1 MTDWAKLQHAYGPAS
16 DVPALLEQLS
26 PDPESDIWE
35 ELWMRICHQ
44 GTVYSASFPALPFLA
59 DAASK
64 WSPDARI
71 MPLVL
76 AGSILISND
85 VLGDRTCFMQGLEG
99 TVERLRQIASET
111 LPAVGLSQTE
121 FIHLLQATLALLG
134 DTVWGRRL
142 DRLVDGDFEA
152 VCPDCDSDILL
163 VIGKFGFFI
172 TAEEWVNR
180 PKVKRNNIAPAQ
192 STDLSGTG
200 FWLYQRAVD
209 HQQEELAN
217 WIRHLFG
224 TAHCPRCGNK
234 LVVNEAIS
242 LMEFQITSTGTERH
256 KQANIDSE

>member
-1 MTDWAKLQHAYGPAS
+1 MATYNTVTDGRRIPLMTDWANLQHAYGPAG

-35 ELWMRICHQ
+35 ELWMRVCHQ
-44 GTVYSASFPALPFLA
+44 GTVYSASFPVLPFLA
-59 DAASK
+59 AAASK
-64 WSPDARI
+64 WSPDACI

-85 VLGDRTCFMQGLEG
+85 VVGDRTSFMRGLEG
-99 TVERLRQIASET
+99 TVERLLQIASET
-111 LPAVGLSQTE
+111 LPAEGFSQTDL
-121 FIHLLQATLALLG
+121 IQLLQATLALQG
-134 DTVWGRRL
+134 DIVWGRQL

-152 VCPDCDSDILL
+152 VCPDCDSDILV
-163 VIGKFGFFI
+163 VIGKYGLFI

-180 PKVKRNNIAPAQ
+180 PKAKRNTIEPAQ

-200 FWLYQRAVD
+200 LWLYQHAVD

-224 TAHCPRCGNK
+224 TANCPRCGNK
-234 LVVNEAIS
+234 LTVNEAI
-242 LMEFQITSTGTERH
+242 GH
-256 KQANIDSE
+256 DSW